1 MIKTL
6 LKKPMRVVKKI
17 LLNTRTNYYL
27 KKILRECLVGEKR

>member
-6 LKKPMRVVKKI
+6 LKKPLRVVKKI

-27 KKILRECLVGEKR
+27 KKILRECPMGKKR